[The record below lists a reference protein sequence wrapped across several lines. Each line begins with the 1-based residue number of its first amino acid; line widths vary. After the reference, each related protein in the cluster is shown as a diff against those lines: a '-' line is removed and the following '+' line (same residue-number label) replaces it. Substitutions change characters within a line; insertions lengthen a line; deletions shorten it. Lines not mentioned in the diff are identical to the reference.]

1 MASVWNLHPRRSSK
15 GNCKGKFQVPIM
27 DYRTGYLA
35 PVKFLFF
42 SRDKSYKG
50 GSGHDSYDEYYDSG
64 SGQESSDKNASV
76 LVESTVGSKR
86 CAKENDTIV
95 NMRSST
101 IFKITF

>member
-1 MASVWNLHPRRSSK
+1 
-15 GNCKGKFQVPIM
+15 M
-27 DYRTGYLA
+27 DYRTSYLA
-35 PVKFLFF
+35 LVKFLFF

-50 GSGHDSYDEYYDSG
+50 GSGDDSNEYYDSG

-86 CAKENDTIV
+86 YAKENDAIV